1 MSPPHIARYP
11 IVIIAGRV
19 THEYATPIQR
29 FAIRPE
35 TGRVCTVVPSAR
47 VAKLADAP
55 DLGSGVHGR
64 GGSSPPSRT
73 TGIRAAPIG
82 RSALVSGYAD
92 PATTSDD
99 TFSALGIMDAPVDRY
114 TSGYRSSSGPR
125 GDTSMN
131 PAVERRERCTPAV
144 AGSATAPRGIGGRT
158 SRPTQPCRSKPSA
171 APGAPA
177 ACGLPGGYLVSQAS
191 GRGGLLRPHSADER
205 GRSAGPGRPQATG

>member
-99 TFSALGIMDAPVDRY
+99 TFSALGIMGAPVDRY

-125 GDTSMN
+125 GDTSVN
-131 PAVERRERCTPAV
+131 PAVERRERCTPTV
-144 AGSATAPRGIGGRT
+144 AGSGDRAARYRRQDFPADPAVPLEAIRRAW
-158 SRPTQPCRSKPSA
+158 CARSVR
-171 APGAPA
+171 APGRIPR
-177 ACGLPGGYLVSQAS
+177 LPG
-191 GRGGLLRPHSADER
+191 ER
-205 GRSAGPGRPQATG
+205 PGRAAAAALGR